1 MVPNKYYKYEKKVLT
16 FEKYP
21 LLLLQLI
28 HPIPAAG
35 ITYQRVLPGSTFT
48 QEPEQSSSDLELTP
62 RQQTLSGDEV
72 RHRRFVKHLVIFRS
86 SSVVVTT
93 FWFVLPLT
101 FFFLQGSVDNLML
114 SPMSEIITA
123 IRENTEEL
131 ADKIKLVQE
140 RRLLH
145 VHLKNVFFSSLILD

>member
-72 RHRRFVKHLVIFRS
+72 RHCRFVKHLVIFRS

>member
-1 MVPNKYYKYEKKVLT
+1 MS
-16 FEKYP
+16 
-21 LLLLQLI
+21 QLI
-28 HPIPAAG
+28 HQIPAAG
-35 ITYQRVLPGSTFT
+35 ITYQRVPPGSTFT

-72 RHRRFVKHLVIFRS
+72 RHRRFVKHLLVFGS

-93 FWFVLPLT
+93 FCRLFYLLLF
-101 FFFLQGSVDNLML
+101 FFFLKVSVDNLIL

-145 VHLKNVFFSSLILD
+145 VHLKNVFFSSLISD